1 MYKIISDGSC
11 DLEKSIAE
19 KLDVKI
25 VPFYVSN
32 DGETYKKEIEELNVR
47 DFYEFLVKNPTT
59 FPKTSLPTVSDYIDV
74 FEPLAKQGID
84 VVCICTST
92 KLSGSYNSAT
102 NARDMILEDYP
113 NVKIAVIDSH
123 VNTVLHGLLVIES
136 VKMRDSGL
144 SYEEI
149 VSKIEELKST
159 GRIFFTVENIDYLV
173 HGGRI
178 GKLLGSATKTLNLRP
193 LIVLREGEIHAAGI
207 ARGRKKSL
215 DKVLELMIKHIQDG
229 KNDLS
234 KYALS
239 VGYGYDIEEGTKFFN
254 EAVIKLKEVFP
265 NSEPDIILCQIG
277 ATISVH
283 TGPHPLGFGVIE
295 KF

>member
-11 DLEKSIAE
+11 DLEKSVSD

-25 VPFYVSN
+25 IPFYVSN

-47 DFYEFLVKNPTT
+47 DFYEFLVENPTT
-59 FPKTSLPTVSDYIDV
+59 FPKTSLPTVSDFIDA
-74 FEPLAKQGID
+74 FEPLAKKGID
-84 VVCICTST
+84 IVCICIST

-102 NARDMILEDYP
+102 NARDMVLEDYP
-113 NVKIAVIDSH
+113 NAKIAVIDSH
-123 VNTVLHGLLVIES
+123 INTVLQGLLVIES
-136 VKMRDSGL
+136 AKMRDAGL
-144 SYEEI
+144 SFEEI
-149 VSKIEELKST
+149 VAKIETLKST

-215 DKVLELMIKHIQDG
+215 EKVMDLMIKYIQDG

-234 KYALS
+234 KYSLS
-239 VGYGYDIEEGTKFFN
+239 VGYGFDIEEGKKFYE
-254 EAVIKLKEVFP
+254 EALVRLKTEFP
-265 NSEPDIILCQIG
+265 GNDPDIILCQIG